1 MLGKLVKFLIL
12 TRFSKPLVTL
22 ILVFQIYSIAM
33 GTLYSGIEHASN
45 PFFNYYLVGV
55 LIFLTV
61 FMVFLGG
68 VALMKSDLDY
78 LFTLPLR
85 RSELVISLYLAQFMA
100 TGVSFLF
107 AVGYVL
113 PYVHGGLVQK
123 GIMAGDIALLALLV
137 TSLSIISF
145 RLETRQKALLAL
157 FLGIWA
163 LLPLFGLNYS
173 YTSIFTG
180 NIASG
185 TIIIILFNIPLNY
198 FAVKQLSDIEI
209 GFIKTASMR
218 SGTEFR
224 RPEKFDG
231 MTPARAIY
239 AHHLSELSLTGRFG
253 IGGSVSVRISR
264 IRLYYLL
271 VPALLLAGIYLY
283 FALKEGRAGPLNVA
297 VLLGCLYVGVFV
309 SILFAQEVLSHERAW
324 LAFLSMP
331 ISKYWRNLA
340 LSKILQTYVIMV
352 PFVLADAVLI
362 SLNIPGGLNAL
373 IFMGITVPLSPVV
386 VIYVSSR
393 LSVNQI
399 VDTEIMSG
407 QQNLRQVLSL
417 GPILILAVMGIA
429 SAVSLAAAIAAVCIS
444 LGTVI
449 YLVTSSSAS
458 ENMVFSLT
466 EKGFV

>member
-12 TRFSKPLVTL
+12 TRFSKPLVMF
-22 ILVFQIYSIAM
+22 ILVFLIYSIMM

-113 PYVHGGLVQK
+113 PYVQGGVVQK

-145 RLETRQKALLAL
+145 RLESRQKAALAL
-157 FLGIWA
+157 FLGVWA
-163 LLPLFGLNYS
+163 LVPLFGFNYS

-180 NIASG
+180 DIASG
-185 TIIIILFNIPLNY
+185 SVIIILLNIPLNY
-198 FAVKQLSDIEI
+198 FAVKQLSGIEI
-209 GFIKTASMR
+209 GFIKTSSRR

-224 RPEKFDG
+224 RPERFDG

-271 VPALLLAGIYLY
+271 LPALVLAAMYLY
-283 FALKEGRAGPLNVA
+283 FALKQGRAGQVNVA
-297 VLLGCLYVGVFV
+297 MLLGSLYVGVFV

-331 ISKYWRNLA
+331 ISMYWRNLA
-340 LSKILQTYVIMV
+340 LSKILQTYVIMA
-352 PFVLADAVLI
+352 PFVLADAVLT
-362 SLNIPGGLNAL
+362 LLGFPGGLNAL
-373 IFMGITVPLSPVV
+373 VFMGITVPLSPVV

-417 GPILILAVMGIA
+417 GPILILAIMGIA
-429 SAVSLAAAIAAVCIS
+429 SVLSLVAAIVAVCIS
-444 LGTVI
+444 LGTVL
-449 YLVTSSSAS
+449 YLVTSNRAS